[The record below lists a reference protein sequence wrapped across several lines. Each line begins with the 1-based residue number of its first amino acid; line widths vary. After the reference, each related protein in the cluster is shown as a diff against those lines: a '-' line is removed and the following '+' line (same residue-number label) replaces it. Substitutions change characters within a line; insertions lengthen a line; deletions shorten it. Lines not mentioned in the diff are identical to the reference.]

1 MRTDCLGPV
10 IELQSLILRCLRVF
24 STRVVK
30 LGFHSVKVP
39 KAQEQNSG
47 NTPNVVCHVDQTLI
61 KELFSLEKLSKDS
74 FEFCE
79 FFGVRLPV
87 CLSSSVRCLF
97 PHYVFVESF
106 HLQSDAGPDS
116 LQDAFADY
124 ELIALLR
131 ALVVEVPQCMPCLLV
146 IRSLAQV
153 SLEHFQ
159 VFRKGFLLETLGF
172 RVVRKILRLT
182 ALHCR

>member
-1 MRTDCLGPV
+1 MWTNCFCPV
-10 IELQSLILRCLRVF
+10 VELQSLILRCLRVF

-39 KAQEQNSG
+39 KAQQQNSG

-74 FEFCE
+74 FEFCK
-79 FFGVRLPV
+79 FFGVCLFV
-87 CLSSSVRCLF
+87 CLSSGVRRLF
-97 PHYVFVESF
+97 PQNVIVESF
-106 HLQSDAGPDS
+106 HLQSDAGPNS

-131 ALVVEVPQCMPCLLV
+131 ALVVEVPQCLPCLLV
-146 IRSLAQV
+146 ARSLVQV
-153 SLEHFQ
+153 SLEHF
-159 VFRKGFLLETLGF
+159 
-172 RVVRKILRLT
+172 
-182 ALHCR
+182 